1 MKYLN
6 IIYTSLPHKLL
17 PVLLAFLFILVA
29 GGSIAQEK
37 EKPTK
42 KKKEKRFDVEFGL
55 ASTYDDNILKYSE
68 KYLERFMAN
77 QDFGRFHIETS
88 DDIILKPSL
97 KLAYTFKVFKKQKTK
112 INFDYSYSA
121 YVVNDV
127 KNWTGYSIG
136 LLQNFAKR
144 ASFKISYNYIP
155 EFYVRHFR
163 DQDMVDYYS
172 DLTGFGYVP
181 ETFVP
186 FSFSKDNYGFWIQK
200 TMLKNTRVRLALDY
214 AKYFHNQHYTE
225 YDCDNLVYGIQITQP
240 LNKVLKVEA
249 GFEFETSDAKGY
261 DNTDKDGFYAPDETM
276 ETSDD
281 ADATNQGETYFLGC
295 SWQIPELAKHKHSF
309 DAKIGYERRKYT
321 TEDGPLEDPEH
332 AGRLDQNL
340 NLAFTYDF
348 TINKYF
354 SATAFY
360 KFFGRDSSTSSEL
373 NSTYVSNEKDY
384 KQNQIGLAVSYSLK
398 F

>member
-1 MKYLN
+1 MKFRKIKYA
-6 IIYTSLPHKLL
+6 SLPDNLL
-17 PVLLAFLFILVA
+17 SVLLAFLLIFVTVVTF
-29 GGSIAQEK
+29 AQEK
-37 EKPTK
+37 EKSVK
-42 KKKEKRFDVEFGL
+42 KKKVKLFDVEFGL
-55 ASTYDDNILKYSE
+55 STNYDDNILKYSE
-68 KYLERFMAN
+68 KYLERFMN
-77 QDFGRFHIETS
+77 NEDFGRFHIETY

-97 KLAYTFKVFKKQKTK
+97 KLASTFKVFKKQKTK
-112 INFDYSYSA
+112 INFDYNYSG
-121 YVVNDV
+121 YVVNDI
-127 KNWTGYSIG
+127 KNWNSFSIG
-136 LLQNFAKR
+136 LLQNLPNR
-144 ASFKISYNYIP
+144 ASFRISYNYIP

-163 DQDMVDYYS
+163 DEDMVNYYRE
-172 DLTGFGYVP
+172 LTGFGYVP

-200 TMLKNTRVRLALDY
+200 TFLKNTRVRLALDY
-214 AKYFHNQHYTE
+214 AKYFHNEHYTE
-225 YDCDNLVYGIQITQP
+225 YDCNNMVYGVEVLQP
-240 LNKVLKVEA
+240 LTKVLKLEA

-261 DNTDKDGFYAPDETM
+261 DNTDMEGFYDPEETM

-295 SWQIPELAKHKHSF
+295 SWQMPEVLKHKHSL

-321 TEDGPLEDPEH
+321 TEDGPLVDPEH

-340 NLAFTYDF
+340 NLAITYDF

-360 KFFGRDSSTSSEL
+360 RFFGRDSSTSSEL
-373 NSTYVSNEKDY
+373 NSVYVSNEKDY
-384 KQNQIGLAVSYSLK
+384 KQNQVGLSVSYSLK